1 MTIGERVFFLLDKY
15 NLQQK
20 ELADAINVSKATV
33 NGWKIRNGSPS
44 ADLIAPIAR
53 FFHVS
58 TDFLLTGEEVKAKT
72 LSLEDEEWLDII
84 HRIPEDRQSMCRD
97 FLRTHMVIPEKYV
110 DKKQA

>member
-84 HRIPEDRQSMCRD
+84 RRIPEDRQSMCRD